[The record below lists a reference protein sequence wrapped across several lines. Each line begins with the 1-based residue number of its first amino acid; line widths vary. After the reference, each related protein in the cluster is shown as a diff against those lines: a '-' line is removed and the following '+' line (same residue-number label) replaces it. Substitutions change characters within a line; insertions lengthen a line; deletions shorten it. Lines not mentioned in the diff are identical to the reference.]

1 MCYFHFETALKLAEF
16 KTDILS
22 EVKSVLS
29 AIVPEKQCHT
39 EQAPEILPLVTPT
52 YSTIASKTKQFPST
66 NVLNCANTQVFI
78 SNNTVL
84 NTPVI
89 DNEDVVILSKDEESN
104 SASVDSVKKAVSDKF
119 KKIPFDFANSKS
131 KSSKIAIRFHSKES
145 RNAGINLLTN
155 DQSFLNPLGY
165 KCEEATKM
173 LPKLTLSGV
182 PKYILNDIDRESLT
196 NDEIRDAE
204 KKAIVTEILDK
215 NHCIENLISS
225 GHTLQVVYLTR
236 TLEAKSGNL
245 TVGLK
250 VSPLIRSTILA
261 EQSGYFFIGGKR
273 LLFRDRFHVKQCYHC
288 QLLGHISTDCPE
300 KQNNPICLYCMGD
313 HRSSLCTF
321 KQTLDRHCCAK
332 CHTSKNPDYAAHYN
346 NHNSASLDCPL
357 LVKECKRL
365 ASITDFTSKN
375 VK

>member
-1 MCYFHFETALKLAEF
+1 M
-16 KTDILS
+16 
-22 EVKSVLS
+22 
-29 AIVPEKQCHT
+29 
-39 EQAPEILPLVTPT
+39 
-52 YSTIASKTKQFPST
+52 
-66 NVLNCANTQVFI
+66 
-78 SNNTVL
+78 
-84 NTPVI
+84 
-89 DNEDVVILSKDEESN
+89 SKDEESN